1 MMGSPPNPEGTVA
14 RAAPAT
20 LASVDHRLDPR
31 RVRSFA
37 GLVLSRLGPRAY
49 GAVSATF
56 LALLVAE
63 HTRSLVAVTFALTA
77 HRLVTWIAYP
87 VAGRV
92 SDNSTARLGRRVP
105 FMAAGLVLAG
115 LCVAFFTKADGFA
128 SLVALIV
135 VSRIALV
142 AYNLPSA
149 AVTPET
155 FGGSRWARAGL
166 AVGIGGVIV
175 GLSIRL
181 TVLGTWEQDDPST
194 WGPAYYLAAGY
205 IVFAGLAIA
214 ALVREAPAA
223 RALARAH
230 DVSLRDN
237 VRAVLAAPNARVLLA
252 GLLLSNAAGGAFDRA
267 YPVYAR
273 DVLGA
278 GGNDLAGAGIAT
290 GVLTILA
297 FPVGWWLADKMPR
310 KRLALWA
317 GLTGAGGA
325 FAHFWVNELWQSVV
339 IGILSTVVLTAV
351 TIALVPH
358 YLRILPRH
366 GGLAQ
371 RLGIAIAPTLVA
383 AMAASYVSA
392 IAYDVVFHDY
402 RAIWAIT
409 GVLALAGGLVM
420 QWLRL
425 PPGTERAHPNEL
437 WRPLR
442 DILWGRRHDRR
453 LFRGELQSSDADGA
467 ALLERLQDELD
478 PYKTRSDP
486 A

>member
-1 MMGSPPNPEGTVA
+1 M
-14 RAAPAT
+14 
-20 LASVDHRLDPR
+20 
-31 RVRSFA
+31 
-37 GLVLSRLGPRAY
+37 
-49 GAVSATF
+49 
-56 LALLVAE
+56 
-63 HTRSLVAVTFALTA
+63 
-77 HRLVTWIAYP
+77 
-87 VAGRV
+87 
-92 SDNSTARLGRRVP
+92 
-105 FMAAGLVLAG
+105 
-115 LCVAFFTKADGFA
+115 
-128 SLVALIV
+128 
-135 VSRIALV
+135 
-142 AYNLPSA
+142 
-149 AVTPET
+149 
-155 FGGSRWARAGL
+155 
-166 AVGIGGVIV
+166 
-175 GLSIRL
+175 
-181 TVLGTWEQDDPST
+181 
-194 WGPAYYLAAGY
+194 
-205 IVFAGLAIA
+205 
-214 ALVREAPAA
+214 
-223 RALARAH
+223 
-230 DVSLRDN
+230 
-237 VRAVLAAPNARVLLA
+237 
-252 GLLLSNAAGGAFDRA
+252 
-267 YPVYAR
+267 
-273 DVLGA
+273 
-278 GGNDLAGAGIAT
+278 
-290 GVLTILA
+290 
-297 FPVGWWLADKMPR
+297 
-310 KRLALWA
+310 
-317 GLTGAGGA
+317 
-325 FAHFWVNELWQSVV
+325 
-339 IGILSTVVLTAV
+339 IGILSTVFLTAV